1 MCDGGGDCSVP
12 CYGLSC
18 VRREQDELIRQQEAS
33 VSEEERREVQREQER
48 LLVKMEH
55 KGEQI
60 SKLYK
65 HVTQVGFK
73 IKCRSDYTDRHTHTH
88 SNSLIL

>member
-1 MCDGGGDCSVP
+1 M
-12 CYGLSC
+12 SC

-33 VSEEERREVQREQER
+33 VSDEERREVQQEQER
-48 LLVKMEH
+48 LLVKMAH

-65 HVTQVGFK
+65 HVTQVGFQ
-73 IKCRSDYTDRHTHTH
+73 IKCRSDYTHIH
-88 SNSLIL
+88 SSSFILFHF